1 MGAKPAAGGG
11 MRYMASAS
19 PAKAPGPEH
28 KKIAEGKSRSRYAGA
43 NKAKEDAALAKKKLL
58 GQ

>member
-1 MGAKPAAGGG
+1 MGGKPAAGGG
-11 MRYMASAS
+11 MRYQASAS
-19 PAKAPGPEH
+19 PAAAGPER

-43 NKAKEDAALAKKKLL
+43 NKAKDEAALAKKKLL